1 MNAKK
6 LLLRLFELVAPA
18 RRLQVFNGDS
28 LPPRLPFRALVL
40 ARDDGEDWCIGMRCP
55 CGCGRKIELLLIEEA
70 APRWNLGLDEKA
82 RPSLTPSIWLRD
94 GCESHFWLR
103 YGRVHWC
110 P

>member
-40 ARDDGEDWCIGMRCP
+40 ARDDGEDWCIGVRCP
-55 CGCGRKIELLLIEEA
+55 
-70 APRWNLGLDEKA
+70 
-82 RPSLTPSIWLRD
+82 
-94 GCESHFWLR
+94 
-103 YGRVHWC
+103 
-110 P
+110 